1 MKILLTGA
9 SGFIGGHILTALVK
23 SYGRESITALT
34 SKEISGI
41 NCVTYKSVQN
51 FDLNKT
57 HFDDITHIIH
67 AGAFIPKNSLQAS
80 DISSCFESI
89 EYTNELLSYDFNAL
103 SRFINISTVDIY
115 SSKNGNLSE
124 SSPIKPISLY
134 GSSKL
139 YCEEMVKAFSEQ
151 RDVNYINLRIG
162 HVYGPGEEKYKKV
175 LPIAIQNILENKPL
189 ELWGDGSDLR
199 SFIFIDDV
207 VQSILNSLKSAVS
220 NIDINIVSG
229 VAISI
234 KDLLN
239 KVIKVSNQSVKVNK
253 RESSHQKRDLVF
265 DNSLLLQTILDK
277 ETDLMHGLK
286 IEYEYMKK
294 KYENHI

>member
-9 SGFIGGHILTALVK
+9 TGFIGGYILTALFNK
-23 SYGRESITALT
+23 YGSESVVALSST
-34 SKEISGI
+34 DIVNV
-41 NCVTYKSVQN
+41 NCVTYKSIQN
-51 FDLNKT
+51 FEIEKNF
-57 HFDDITHIIH
+57 FDDITHIIH
-67 AGAFIPKNSLQAS
+67 AGAFIPKDVQQANNLEA
-80 DISSCFESI
+80 CFSNI
-89 EYTNELLSYDFNAL
+89 EYTKNLLSHNFKAL
-103 SRFINISTVDIY
+103 SRILNISTIDVYTTTND
-115 SSKNGNLSE
+115 KLSE
-124 SSPIKPISLY
+124 KSTVNPISLY

-139 YCEEMVKAFSEQ
+139 YCEEMVKEFSEKNQ
-151 RDVNYINLRIG
+151 NDYINLRIG

-175 LPIAIQNILENKPL
+175 LPIAIQNIINNKPL

-220 NIDINIVSG
+220 NIDINVASG

-234 KDLLN
+234 KGLLN
-239 KVIKVSNQSVKVNK
+239 KVIKVSDKSVKVNK

-265 DNSLLLQTILDK
+265 DNSLLLQTLLDK

>member
-1 MKILLTGA
+1 
-9 SGFIGGHILTALVK
+9 
-23 SYGRESITALT
+23 
-34 SKEISGI
+34 
-41 NCVTYKSVQN
+41 
-51 FDLNKT
+51 
-57 HFDDITHIIH
+57 
-67 AGAFIPKNSLQAS
+67 
-80 DISSCFESI
+80 
-89 EYTNELLSYDFNAL
+89 
-103 SRFINISTVDIY
+103 
-115 SSKNGNLSE
+115 
-124 SSPIKPISLY
+124 
-134 GSSKL
+134 
-139 YCEEMVKAFSEQ
+139 MVKAFSEQ